1 MCVKGTIPVIRNSAL
16 SSGCPTLALS
26 LSFPLLVSLSNVSQ
40 KGTYSHNIPPLSLPL
55 PALHSLSFPLG
66 STTFLSPPLFP
77 LSRSFPLRAVVV
89 VHDFETAL
97 SSANNGLKT
106 TERVEL
112 VI

>member
-1 MCVKGTIPVIRNSAL
+1 MFLKKV
-16 SSGCPTLALS
+16 PTLTI
-26 LSFPLLVSLSNVSQ
+26 F
-40 KGTYSHNIPPLSLPL
+40 PPLSLPL

-112 VI
+112 VIQSWGETGLPVSFEIVFKEVV